1 MKLSLALAAGLSI
14 GCMLAGTPALA
25 QDVPAALRPYM
36 SAEEFRAAGLHKLNP
51 AELAQFQAWFVR
63 AMRAGG
69 DDPLARTP
77 EARPSLPAVAG
88 GDPLEI
94 ERRRLAEERRQLEA
108 DRRALSEERARLEA
122 MPAQSQ
128 QLGVGMVPL
137 GVSADDPRVF
147 GTPGS
152 SGLDSITAIIPGE
165 FDGWDGPTR
174 IVLANGQVWETTES
188 LAWHPRR
195 PIQDASVTIY
205 KATFG
210 RYQLRVEGYNRR
222 VDVRRIE

>member
-1 MKLSLALAAGLSI
+1 MKSSLVLAAGLSI

-88 GDPLEI
+88 GDPLEV

-108 DRRALSEERARLEA
+108 ERRALSEERARLEA

-128 QLGVGMVPL
+128 QIGPGMVPV
-137 GVSADDPRVF
+137 GIPANDPRLF
-147 GTPGS
+147 GLASS
-152 SGLDSITAIIPGE
+152 SGLDQMTATIPGE

-174 IVLANGQVWETTES
+174 VVLANGQVWQTVES
-188 LAWHPRR
+188 TSWRPRR
-195 PIQDASVTIY
+195 PVQDAAVTIY
-205 KATFG
+205 RGTFG
-210 RYQLRVEGYNRR
+210 RYQLRVDGYNRR

>member
-1 MKLSLALAAGLSI
+1 MKSSIALAAGLSI
-14 GCMLAGTPALA
+14 GCILVGTPALA

-69 DDPLARTP
+69 EDPLARAP
-77 EARPSLPAVAG
+77 EARPSLPAIAG

-94 ERRRLAEERRQLEA
+94 ERRRLAEERRQLDAE
-108 DRRALSEERARLEA
+108 RRALADERARLEA
-122 MPAQSQ
+122 MPAQSE
-128 QLGVGMVPL
+128 QLGPGMVPL
-137 GVSADDPRVF
+137 GVAANDPRLF

-152 SGLDSITAIIPGE
+152 SGLGRVDSTIPGE
-165 FDGWDGPTR
+165 FDGWNGPTR
-174 IVLANGQVWETTES
+174 VVLANGQVWETIES
-188 LAWHPRR
+188 TSWQPRR
-195 PIQDASVTIY
+195 PIQDAGVTIY
-205 KATFG
+205 KGTFG
-210 RYQLRVEGYNRR
+210 RYQLRVDGYNRR

>member
-14 GCMLAGTPALA
+14 ACMLSGTPALA

-36 SAEEFRAAGLHKLNP
+36 TATEFRAAGLHKLNP

-77 EARPSLPAVAG
+77 EAQASLPAVAS
-88 GDPLEI
+88 GDPLAV

-108 DRRALSEERARLEA
+108 ERRALADERARLEA
-122 MPAQSQ
+122 MPAQGGQ
-128 QLGVGMVPL
+128 IGPGTVPL
-137 GVSADDPRVF
+137 GVPADDPRVF
-147 GTPGS
+147 GLPGS
-152 SGLDSITAIIPGE
+152 SGLDQMTANVVGE

-174 IVLANGQVWETTES
+174 IVLANGQIWQTLDSTS
-188 LAWHPRR
+188 WRPRR
-195 PIQDASVTIY
+195 PIQNAGVTIY
-205 KATFG
+205 RGTFG
-210 RYQLRVEGYNRR
+210 RYQLRLDGSNRR